1 VSRFRLASVAVLV
14 GGAALLAAGY
24 AAALD
29 GAFVFDDEV
38 SIIDNSSI
46 RSLLPLDRVLFAKA
60 EGGRPHDSRPLLNLS
75 LAIDYAMHG
84 LWRPGFRLVNL
95 AIHLANG
102 WLVFDIARRL
112 LRLGGAVP
120 RSFVEATAAAIAL
133 VWLAHPLHTLVNTYI
148 VQRAE
153 SLAAVFILGAFDLA
167 VVALSTGSVAAAIG
181 ACAVAAAGGLAKETT
196 VAILPLVAAFDWAFR
211 DRLSDSDD
219 RSQGRW
225 LRGLV
230 YAGLAV
236 NPVVLASLAWF
247 MGGRGGSAG
256 LGTAATW
263 NYLLTQSKAVW
274 LYLGRV
280 VWPATLVFDHGDA
293 VAPGLAA
300 VWPFAVASVL
310 LVVAVV
316 VGFMRWPRGFFPLIA
331 AGILL
336 APSSSIVPVATQTVA
351 EHRIYLP
358 SACIIGSVV
367 TAVAAAVAASHQR
380 RRLLLVV
387 GLALAGV
394 LLAETGRTITRNRD
408 FATAATL
415 WEQNFRD
422 CPENDRGLTN
432 LVAALIR
439 ERRLEEAEPLA
450 VEAAKRYPH
459 RDRNWLNLGRLM
471 AEAGRDDEAVAAFTE
486 AARLAPAGVD
496 ARINRAIVMSRG
508 ERVNEAIQELDTV
521 IARRPD
527 IAKGWLAR
535 GLAYLR
541 SGQPG
546 RAVADLEMAVQL
558 DPENPAGMANLEA
571 ARAARAT
578 ANR

>member
-1 VSRFRLASVAVLV
+1 MF
-14 GGAALLAAGY
+14 
-24 AAALD
+24 
-29 GAFVFDDEV
+29 
-38 SIIDNSSI
+38 
-46 RSLLPLDRVLFAKA
+46 
-60 EGGRPHDSRPLLNLS
+60 
-75 LAIDYAMHG
+75 
-84 LWRPGFRLVNL
+84 
-95 AIHLANG
+95 
-102 WLVFDIARRL
+102 
-112 LRLGGAVP
+112 
-120 RSFVEATAAAIAL
+120 
-133 VWLAHPLHTLVNTYI
+133 
-148 VQRAE
+148 
-153 SLAAVFILGAFDLA
+153 
-167 VVALSTGSVAAAIG
+167 
-181 ACAVAAAGGLAKETT
+181 
-196 VAILPLVAAFDWAFR
+196 
-211 DRLSDSDD
+211 
-219 RSQGRW
+219 
-225 LRGLV
+225 
-230 YAGLAV
+230 
-236 NPVVLASLAWF
+236 
-247 MGGRGGSAG
+247 
-256 LGTAATW
+256 
-263 NYLLTQSKAVW
+263 
-274 LYLGRV
+274 
-280 VWPATLVFDHGDA
+280 WPATLVFDHGDA

-300 VWPFAVASVL
+300 VWPFAVASAL

-380 RRLLLVV
+380 RRLLVVV

-394 LLAETGRTITRNRD
+394 LLAETGRTITRNLD

-415 WEQNFRD
+415 WEQNLRD

-439 ERRLEEAEPLA
+439 ERRFEEAEPLA
-450 VEAAKRYPH
+450 AEAAKRYPH

-496 ARINRAIVMSRG
+496 ARINRAIVLSRG
-508 ERVNEAIQELDTV
+508 QRVNEAIQELDTV

-571 ARAARAT
+571 ARAAQAT
-578 ANR
+578 EER